1 MFNVLTVTK
10 VHTEEHYTLLNS
22 EMLHTEIDV
31 LLFEMS

>member
-10 VHTEEHYTLLNS
+10 VQTEEVYSHINS

-31 LLFEMS
+31 FLF